1 LAIVAPSTALATMTG
16 HVAGER
22 GGGDVR
28 PSGGGCHE
36 EETHASCVALAVL
49 EIRVDPRVVAVE
61 ERTDITDGYAI
72 RIRILFYFLQKCAKI
87 KRLTDCT
94 LFRKCQKCAPE
105 SALPKRTLSLKSLP
119 LVWVYQDHEE
129 GMRWKHGWQGYDLVR
144 ARLVRN
150 PALAHPTPRGGS
162 RSCAT
167 AQLQHKRHA
176 GLLQQ
181 TEELV
186 VAQAQQRRRPHG
198 VHRLH
203 RPHVLREID
212 LHLDGGG
219 SRGEGALAT

>member
-1 LAIVAPSTALATMTG
+1 
-16 HVAGER
+16 
-22 GGGDVR
+22 
-28 PSGGGCHE
+28 
-36 EETHASCVALAVL
+36 
-49 EIRVDPRVVAVE
+49 
-61 ERTDITDGYAI
+61 
-72 RIRILFYFLQKCAKI
+72 
-87 KRLTDCT
+87 
-94 LFRKCQKCAPE
+94 
-105 SALPKRTLSLKSLP
+105 
-119 LVWVYQDHEE
+119 
-129 GMRWKHGWQGYDLVR
+129 MRWKHGWQGYDLVR

-186 VAQAQQRRRPHG
+186 VAQAQLPHG